1 MPRDIRARDVR
12 RVAIL
17 LAVALLV
24 PVVSRAAA
32 AAPSAPEGV
41 LSAVW
46 RVQAGDD
53 PRWKSS
59 AFDDAAWPVA
69 RLPGTW
75 RDLGL
80 SGFDGV
86 VWFRGAFRLNAEAS
100 AAAGRG
106 RLGLFLGPSTHAGYQ
121 VYAGGRLIGSSRGWG
136 TGLTY
141 PRSEVFAIPPG
152 LVGKDGRLFIALRV
166 RRDAWI
172 TDQNPRAVPVG
183 ETVALGSEPALR
195 DRAEV
200 LWDRDL
206 FSELPLLVL
215 ALLFVAAV
223 PYHLLLFWRRRQET
237 GHLWFGLLALCFAA
251 NTLACSYWIYEATFR
266 YDVAV
271 RISDL
276 TGHLAAVFALQFLW
290 TFFSRPIP
298 RLLRAYQLSHVAL
311 ALFIGLW
318 PNVRPVVDSQ
328 GVRAL
333 WLLPLLLAA
342 GVLIV
347 RETWRGDVE
356 ARTLAL
362 GSLVLIAVQAA
373 ALASLLV
380 PLPWSGSVALPP
392 FGFAAML
399 LAMGFALS
407 SRFRRVHDDLDRLR
421 LTLEEKVRE
430 RTAAL
435 EEAKEEAVRAS
446 RAKSE
451 FLANMSHEIRTPM
464 NGVIGMTAL
473 LLETPVTPMQK
484 EYLETIRA
492 SGEALLVLINDILD
506 FSKMESGKLATER
519 APFELAAVI
528 EESLEMVA
536 PLAARQG
543 LALRHSIEPGVPE
556 ALVGDCARTRQVL
569 VNLLGNAVKFTARG
583 EVRLSLSARR
593 LEDGRWEAHFA
604 IADTGIGIAAED
616 LDRLFVAFQQLEA
629 SLSRRHGGTGLG
641 LAISKRLTEL
651 MGGRI
656 WAESTVGQGST
667 FHFTIVGEAATV
679 PSLRPVA
686 PRGSGRDL
694 ARFHPLRILLAED
707 HPVNQQVILGLLRH
721 LGYQADLARNGREA
735 LAALAREHYDV
746 VLMDIQMPEMDGLE
760 ATRRLRRDLPAD
772 CQPRVLAM
780 TAHAMF
786 EDRERCLEAGMD
798 GYLSKPVQIADLEA
812 ALLPAPAGT
821 GEWPLPLLDPYQVSM
836 LRSLSKDGEDLF
848 ASLVRSFRESSR
860 SDLEAARLHAEEE
873 RWSEVEKTI
882 HRLKGSSVALGVV
895 RAASICA
902 AIEDRARSSRTGEIG
917 PLLRKLRRELERAWE
932 ALEGASPLP

>member
-1 MPRDIRARDVR
+1 MPRDTRARDVR

-17 LAVALLV
+17 LAAVLLAPLV
-24 PVVSRAAA
+24 CRAA
-32 AAPSAPEGV
+32 AAPSVPEGTA
-41 LSAVW
+41 SAIW
-46 RVQAGDD
+46 RAQRGDD
-53 PRWKSS
+53 PRWESP
-59 AFDDAAWPVA
+59 AFDDSAWPAV

-86 VWFRGAFRLNAEAS
+86 VWFRGSFRLDAEAS

-106 RLGLFLGPSTHAGYQ
+106 RLALFLGPSTHDGYQ
-121 VYAGGRLIGSSRGWG
+121 VYAGGRLIGSSRGEG
-136 TGLTY
+136 GGLVY

-152 LVGKDGRLFIALRV
+152 LVGKEGGLVVALRM
-166 RRDAWI
+166 RRAAWI
-172 TDQNPRAVPVG
+172 TDRNPRAGPVG

-195 DRAEV
+195 DRAQV
-200 LWDRDL
+200 LWDRAL

-215 ALLFVAAV
+215 TLLLVAAV
-223 PYHLLLFWRRRQET
+223 PYHFLLFWRRRQET

-251 NTLACSYWIYEATFR
+251 NTFACSYWIYEVTPR

-271 RISDL
+271 RLSDL
-276 TGHLAAVFALQFLW
+276 TGHLAAVFGLQFLW
-290 TFFSRPIP
+290 TFFARPIP
-298 RLLRAYQLSHVAL
+298 RLLRAYQLSHAAL

-318 PNVRPVVDSQ
+318 PDVRPVFDSQ

-333 WLLPLLLAA
+333 WLLPLLIMAA
-342 GVLIV
+342 VLIV
-347 RETWRGDVE
+347 REAWHGDVE

-362 GSLVLIAVQAA
+362 GSLVLIVVQAA
-373 ALASLLV
+373 VLASLLV
-380 PLPWSGSVALPP
+380 PLPWSHAAQLPP
-392 FGFAAML
+392 FGFAAVL
-399 LAMGFALS
+399 LAMDLSLS
-407 SRFRRVHDDLDRLR
+407 SRFRRVHEDLDRLR

-435 EEAKEEAVRAS
+435 QEAKEEAVRAS

-451 FLANMSHEIRTPM
+451 FLANISHEIRTPM

-473 LLETPVTPMQK
+473 LLETPVTPVQK
-484 EYLETIRA
+484 DYLETIRA
-492 SGEALLVLINDILD
+492 SGETLLVLINDILD

-543 LALRHSIEPGVPE
+543 LVLRHTIEPGVPE

-569 VNLLGNAVKFTARG
+569 VNLLGNAVKFTPRG
-583 EVRLSLSARR
+583 EVRLSLSARH
-593 LEDGRWEAHFA
+593 LEEGRWEAHFA
-604 IADTGIGIAAED
+604 VADTGIGIAAED

-667 FHFTIVGEAATV
+667 FHFTIVGEAAAV
-679 PSLRPVA
+679 PILRPVA

-721 LGYQADLARNGREA
+721 LGYQADLARNGQEA

-746 VLMDIQMPEMDGLE
+746 VLMDVQMPEMDGLE
-760 ATRRLRRDLPAD
+760 ATRRLRRELPAE

-821 GEWPLPLLDPYQVSM
+821 GEWPLPLLDPYQVNM

-848 ASLVRSFRESSR
+848 ASLVRSFRESSG
-860 SDLEAARLHAEEE
+860 SDLEAARLQAEEE

-895 RAASICA
+895 RVASICA
-902 AIEDRARSSRTGEIG
+902 AVEDRARTSRTHEVG

-932 ALEGASPLP
+932 ALEGASRLP